1 MHLHPQHATDCI
13 QGHVWGSHHIPCC
26 SYVSLATPCF
36 EELCPHVQCILLGV
50 LARFELGSNV
60 LDQFPMIG
68 THLLRNLHNQMF
80 FPGCTKYSCNVAF
93 AFGPGD
99 LDVLDEVTFWVLTN
113 MLSTKMREAL
123 QHQPHNVETCET
135 NTCTTVSSL
144 AGRTAGAPSSD
155 PCSSSDSS
163 GSSIGLA
170 WAGFF
175 RTAFFSFWLETFQSM
190 ECYIWHL

>member
-1 MHLHPQHATDCI
+1 MNVLTVQGPMQLQYIFNCKDIMQDHACTFLLMFMTSTPLTPCWHYPKFIVMLHCFAFANHMHLHPQHATDCI

-80 FPGCTKYSCNVAF
+80 FF
-93 AFGPGD
+93 Q
-99 LDVLDEVTFWVLTN
+99 
-113 MLSTKMREAL
+113 M
-123 QHQPHNVETCET
+123 HQIF
-135 NTCTTVSSL
+135 L
-144 AGRTAGAPSSD
+144 
-155 PCSSSDSS
+155 
-163 GSSIGLA
+163 
-170 WAGFF
+170 
-175 RTAFFSFWLETFQSM
+175 
-190 ECYIWHL
+190 